1 MPELA
6 RDADFRTRLFR
17 ESRAAAAIGHPGIL
31 PVYAAGD
38 ADGTVYVA
46 MHYVRGGDAR
56 SLLNRLGPPPPVY
69 AWQII
74 AQVAAALD
82 AAHARGLIH
91 RDVKP
96 ANMLLEASGG
106 SGSGTPDWGDYDLEH
121 VYLSDFGMSRD
132 APPEE
137 IIATGQYAG
146 TLDYLAPEQVR
157 ERAVDGRA
165 DEYSL
170 ACAAF
175 ELLCGAPPFGQDQG
189 LTVLY
194 AQLYAPPPAATA
206 LRPGLPAAV
215 DAVLATA
222 LAKEPAERYAT
233 CGQFAAE
240 LRAALGAPSGSGA
253 SGAYGVSGASGVSG
267 AFGASAAPEPP
278 TVPRL
283 RAAPGLPAAPG
294 PPAGRSRSRE
304 SAGLAGPAAD
314 LDPDALDAFDGRDAA
329 DGEDD
334 QDPAE
339 GGGGRHRLRSVALML
354 ILAVVV
360 AVVAAVTTNL
370 VLSHRHKTATPSPA
384 ATTAPSSSATASS
397 SPSSVP
403 PSPSAAVV
411 ASRQAAA
418 VNKLLGSSAAARAAL
433 QHAVSQ
439 AGSCTSVSAAVS
451 QIQGVVTERS
461 AEYNQAVALSTA
473 ALANGA
479 TLKSDLLTVL
489 RDSLNADRQYLKWA
503 QQQLNPGCTQGAP
516 SSAFTAADQQAGVAK
531 TAFLQIW
538 NPVAAKY
545 GLPQK
550 SATSI

>member
-1 MPELA
+1 VPELA

-106 SGSGTPDWGDYDLEH
+106 SGSGTPDWGDYDIEH

-157 ERAVDGRA
+157 ERTVDGRA

-240 LRAALGAPSGSGA
+240 LRTALGSPSGSGA
-253 SGAYGVSGASGVSG
+253 SG
-267 AFGASAAPEPP
+267 
-278 TVPRL
+278 L
-283 RAAPGLPAAPG
+283 
-294 PPAGRSRSRE
+294 PAGRPRSRE
-304 SAGLAGPAAD
+304 SAGLAGPVAG

-334 QDPAE
+334 RDPAE

-384 ATTAPSSSATASS
+384 ATTAPSSPATASS

-403 PSPSAAVV
+403 PSQSAAVV

-418 VNKLLGSSAAARAAL
+418 VNKLLGSSAAARTAL

-439 AGSCTSVSAAVS
+439 AGSCTSVSAAIS

-503 QQQLNPGCTQGAP
+503 QQQLNPGCTKGAP

-538 NPVAAKY
+538 NPVAARY

>member
-6 RDADFRTRLFR
+6 RDAGFRTRLFR

-46 MHYVRGGDAR
+46 MHYVRGGDVR
-56 SLLNRLGPPPPVY
+56 SLLNRLGPPPPAY

-96 ANMLLEASGG
+96 ANMLLEARDSAASGM
-106 SGSGTPDWGDYDLEH
+106 PDWADYDLKH

-146 TLDYLAPEQVR
+146 TLDYLAPELVR

-165 DEYSL
+165 DLYSL

-222 LAKEPAERYAT
+222 LAKDPGDRYPS

-240 LRAALGAPSGSGA
+240 LRAALGAPSA
-253 SGAYGVSGASGVSG
+253 P
-267 AFGASAAPEPP
+267 GASAAPGPP

-283 RAAPGLPAAPG
+283 PAAPAL
-294 PPAGRSRSRE
+294 PADRSRSR
-304 SAGLAGPAAD
+304 ATAGPAGPAGPVAD
-314 LDPDALDAFDGRDAA
+314 LDPGPGPGPVDGWDPA
-329 DGEDD
+329 DSEDD
-334 QDPAE
+334 QDPAD
-339 GGGGRHRLRSVALML
+339 GAGGRHRLRSAVFMV
-354 ILAVVV
+354 ILAAVV
-360 AVVAAVTTNL
+360 AVIAAVTTNL
-370 VLSHRHKTATPSPA
+370 VLAHRHTTAAASPA
-384 ATTAPSSSATASS
+384 ATTAAPSPTPASS
-397 SPSSVP
+397 SPSSAP
-403 PSPSAAVV
+403 PSPSATVV

-418 VNKLLGSSAAARAAL
+418 VNKLLSSSAAARTAL

-439 AGSCTSVSAAVS
+439 AGSCTNVSGAVS
-451 QIQGVVTERS
+451 QIQGVVTERG
-461 AEYNQAVALSTA
+461 AEYNQAVALSTS

-489 RDSLNADRQYLKWA
+489 RDSLNADRDYLRWA
-503 QQQLNPGCTQGAP
+503 QQQLDPGCTQGAP
-516 SSAFTAADQQAGVAK
+516 SSAFTAADQQAGTAK
-531 TAFLQIW
+531 NAFLQVW
-538 NPVAAKY
+538 NPIAARY

>member
-1 MPELA
+1 MAVKILVPELA
-6 RDADFRTRLFR
+6 RDAEFRTRLFR
-17 ESRAAAAIGHPGIL
+17 ESRAAAEIGHPGIL

-46 MHYVRGGDAR
+46 MRYVRGSDAR
-56 SLLNRLGPPPPVY
+56 SLLNRLGPPPVAD
-69 AWQII
+69 AWQIVG
-74 AQVAAALD
+74 QVAAALD

-96 ANMLLEASGG
+96 ANMLLDARDSAGG
-106 SGSGTPDWGDYDLEH
+106 GMPDWADYDLEH
-121 VYLSDFGMSRD
+121 VCLSDFGMSRD

-137 IIATGQYAG
+137 IIATGQYTG
-146 TLDYLAPEQVR
+146 TLDYLAPELVR

-165 DEYSL
+165 DQYSL

-222 LAKEPAERYAT
+222 LAKDPAERYAS

-240 LRAALGAPSGSGA
+240 LRVALGLAGASGGSGGSGGSGA
-253 SGAYGVSGASGVSG
+253 SGAL
-267 AFGASAAPEPP
+267 AAAEAPP

-283 RAAPGLPAAPG
+283 TAAPG
-294 PPAGRSRSRE
+294 PPAVD
-304 SAGLAGPAAD
+304 D
-314 LDPDALDAFDGRDAA
+314 LDAA
-329 DGEDD
+329 DDQDD
-334 QDPAE
+334 QRPADVA
-339 GGGGRHRLRSVALML
+339 GRRHRLRSAGIML

-360 AVVAAVTTNL
+360 AVLAAVTTNL
-370 VLSHRHKTATPSPA
+370 VLTHRHATATAFPA
-384 ATTAPSSSATASS
+384 ATTAPSSPAPTLP
-397 SPSSVP
+397 SPAA
-403 PSPSAAVV
+403 PSPSPPASPPAAAA
-411 ASRQAAA
+411 ASQQAAA
-418 VNKLLGSSAAARAAL
+418 VNKLLGSSAAARTAL

-439 AGSCTSVSAAVS
+439 AGSCTDLAGAVS
-451 QIQGVVTERS
+451 QIQGVVSERS
-461 AEYNQAVALSTA
+461 AEYNQAVALSTS
-473 ALANGA
+473 ALASGA

-489 RDSLNADRQYLKWA
+489 RDSLDADRDYLRWA
-503 QQQLNPGCTQGAP
+503 QQQDSAGCTPASP
-516 SSAFTAADQQAGVAK
+516 SGTFTAADQQAGTAK
-531 TAFLQIW
+531 TAFLRIW
-538 NPVAAKY
+538 NPIAAKY

-550 SATSI
+550 SAASI